1 MHFRCEHNKDSMF
14 AIGPCDE
21 CKNKLDN
28 ASRSTKS
35 QEKRSDVTVHSVY
48 RIQGHE
54 KHMSVH
60 VHWADEL
67 NQPLEDVH
75 FLDEK
80 SSGSFSLPALSE
92 TDSEDKTE
100 LCCYLCRM
108 RGSFQARSSSE
119 RRSLRYLRDD
129 NRKNAKLGTEI
140 SAAVSE

>member
-14 AIGPCDE
+14 AIGPCEE

-48 RIQGHE
+48 RIQGQE
-54 KHMSVH
+54 KHLSVH

-80 SSGSFSLPALSE
+80 SSGSFLCQLSPKPILKIKQNCVVICAE
-92 TDSEDKTE
+92 
-100 LCCYLCRM
+100 
-108 RGSFQARSSSE
+108 
-119 RRSLRYLRDD
+119 
-129 NRKNAKLGTEI
+129 
-140 SAAVSE
+140 